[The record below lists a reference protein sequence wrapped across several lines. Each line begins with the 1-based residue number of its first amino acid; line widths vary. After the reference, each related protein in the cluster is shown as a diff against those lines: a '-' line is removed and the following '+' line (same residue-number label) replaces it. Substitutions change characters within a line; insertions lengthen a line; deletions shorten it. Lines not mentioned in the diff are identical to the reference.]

1 MTKLS
6 DVVTVTI
13 NIDTP
18 KPQVPVRK
26 HKMDTVYTIAGRTF
40 REYIFR
46 RLDKDG
52 IGFTAKETYKESSTD
67 LYSYISA
74 PVPQNDCDF
83 LAYCH
88 ELGHCKSRQYVA
100 STNLY
105 HATWNGKWGM
115 ERLVSEVNAW
125 KWALRYFRRL
135 GYTLEDKTIGVVQW
149 ALNSYFANASDLS
162 VASRLSKEFEQYSG
176 IATKVPEPVSNNI
189 PSFKQYATA
198 TSFWVDESTSWNRPK
213 KACQEDVK
221 PVNWKP
227 WHDLKQ
233 KQMKKQWKHCK

>member
-1 MTKLS
+1 MAKLS

-13 NIDTP
+13 NVDTP

-26 HKMDTVYTIAGRTF
+26 YKMDTVYTIAGRSF

-46 RLDKDG
+46 RLEKDG
-52 IGFTAKETYKESSTD
+52 IGFTAKDTYQESATD
-67 LYSYISA
+67 LYSHISA

-88 ELGHCKSRQYVA
+88 ELGHCKSRQYA
-100 STNLY
+100 TSTNFY

-135 GYTLEDKTIGVVQW
+135 GYSLEEKTIGVVQW
-149 ALNSYFANASDLS
+149 ALNSYFSNAADLS
-162 VASRLSKEFEQYSG
+162 VASKLSKEFEQYSG

-189 PSFKQYATA
+189 PSFKQYTTA
-198 TSFWVDESTSWNRPK
+198 TSFWVDESTSLNRPK